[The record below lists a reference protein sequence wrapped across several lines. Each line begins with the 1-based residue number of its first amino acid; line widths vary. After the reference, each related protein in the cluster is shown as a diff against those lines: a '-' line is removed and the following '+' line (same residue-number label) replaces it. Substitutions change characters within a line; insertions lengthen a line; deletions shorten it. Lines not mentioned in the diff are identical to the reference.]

1 MAKTRFPHRII
12 CTKAFYEKNLANKA
26 ALLRKL
32 MLINVN
38 SKDHKKN
45 HVVISKKDFD
55 KILKENPN
63 LTGYIDVL
71 MAALKRIYEPEII
84 ESENNSL
91 VRVGEYAIYLTSQ
104 PPYKVCIFAT
114 KEESSEIIS
123 NPRCKHC
130 REVEVRTD
138 EEAILV
144 IEEFYKMSLD
154 KEYY

>member
-12 CTKAFYEKNLANKA
+12 CTKAFYEQNLANKA

-55 KILKENPN
+55 RILVENPG
-63 LTGYIDVL
+63 LQGYIDVL

-84 ESENNSL
+84 ESENNPL
-91 VRVGEYAIYLTSQ
+91 VRVAEYAIYLTSQ
-104 PPYKVCIFAT
+104 PPFKVYIFAT
-114 KEESSEIIS
+114 KEEISEISS
-123 NPRCKHC
+123 NPRGKNC
-130 REVEVRTD
+130 REVEIRID

-144 IEEFYKMSLD
+144 IEEFYRMSLD